1 MTDATSARRVRASM
15 LGVVLAAGLVAAMA
29 VLLLDRT
36 PATAAPSGRVTWA
49 GKDRFLAGANVPW
62 FNWGCDFGCGASGG
76 VSDPAVRAA
85 LDERFGRFR
94 ATGLDTLRWWMFE
107 PGQPG
112 QIAQIRRGASGA
124 LEVSPTVYADLDA
137 ALALAEQH
145 DLYFVFVLFAGVS
158 PDLMPREWLDDPAM
172 RQQLATALGTMF
184 SRYASSPRILAW
196 EIVNEPEWQIWN
208 GLASEA
214 NTVALAG
221 LIEREV
227 HARSQALV
235 TLGQA
240 TLDGIPMWQ
249 SVRLDFHSP
258 HYYSPM
264 TWASACA
271 ACRDY
276 ASIASGYRTSLP
288 VVIGEWDAPDSATTD
303 ERWRHWYDS
312 GYAGAWAWSIF
323 PEKTN
328 DRIAF
333 GYASAR
339 AFASSHALTGTAA
352 TAAPPPASVPTTGQ
366 PLVGAIPGPG
376 SVALMVVGSGGAPS
390 VLADYLARG
399 GCTPAVFALL
409 EGGAWRTYVLGAPA
423 AVNRNFPATLTANV
437 PLFVRCS

>member
-1 MTDATSARRVRASM
+1 MTDLISVRR
-15 LGVVLAAGLVAAMA
+15 LHLLLLVAVAA
-29 VLLLDRT
+29 LGVLLLEEA

-62 FNWGCDFGCGASGG
+62 FNWGCDFGCGATGG

-112 QIAQIRRGASGA
+112 QIPQIRRGSTGA

-137 ALALAEQH
+137 ALALAERH

-158 PDLMPREWLDDPAM
+158 PDLLPREWLDDPAM
-172 RQQLATALGTMF
+172 RQQLATALGAMF
-184 SRYASSPRILAW
+184 ARYASQPRILAW

-276 ASIASGYRTSLP
+276 ASIASGYGTSLP
-288 VVIGEWDAPDSATTD
+288 VVIGEWDAPDHATTD
-303 ERWRHWYDS
+303 ERWRHWYTA

-328 DRIAF
+328 DRIEF

-339 AFASSHALTGTAA
+339 AFASSHALTGTAS
-352 TAAPPPASVPTTGQ
+352 TTPPPAAPATGQ
-366 PLVGAIPGPG
+366 PIVGAIPAPA
-376 SVALMVVGSGGAPS
+376 SVALVVVGSAGTPAA
-390 VLADYLARG
+390 LADALTRG
-399 GCTPAVFALL
+399 GCTPAAFALL

-423 AVNRNFPATLTANV
+423 AVNRAFPATLAANV